1 LLQRLEERRAGAG
14 ATKLLQRLGR
24 QLEVE
29 PELAH
34 HGEET
39 TLVNL
44 LLDELE
50 NLGSAQRRRGGEL
63 RVQEQHPRENPAPG
77 QGAARPQAAS
87 TRPDVPVGTV
97 APAGYGD
104 PGSAW
109 RRPARLDFHVGK
121 WC

>member
-1 LLQRLEERRAGAG
+1 LLQRLEERLAGAG
-14 ATKLLQRLGR
+14 ATKLLQRLGG

-34 HGEET
+34 DGEET

-50 NLGSAQRRRGGEL
+50 DLGFAEWRPGG
-63 RVQEQHPRENPAPG
+63 RVRLQEQHPREDPAPG
-77 QGAARPQAAS
+77 QGATKPQAAS

-97 APAGYGD
+97 TPADCGH

-109 RRPARLDFHVGK
+109 RRHASPS
-121 WC
+121 